1 MVWPNVTELP
11 SSLEPTTGDPF
22 VQDLNELTA
31 ASQPPHPRTESKC
44 SARDLPAASWSP
56 VH

>member
-31 ASQPPHPRTESKC
+31 TPQSPQPRTESKC

-56 VH
+56 AH